1 MKKKQ
6 PDQKFLSTKHI
17 TGSPQFLERCY
28 NELIKIIEKR
38 KKTSKSSGKLILELD
53 RNEFDS
59 VVDGLKRARKI
70 AYLKADLKKSK
81 DETEYFDVESL
92 ILETKIKWA
101 KEAIPKKGATPKNYK
116 EAAFRIGIEKPKR
129 GKHPTFDPEEVLAFH
144 RKLIMTLK
152 KHNKNKTLST
162 EQKQRAIEEVQKQFL
177 FASYN
182 STRRYLTLY
191 NAKNLPWSKPL

>member
-6 PDQKFLSTKHI
+6 PDQKFLSTKSI

-28 NELIKIIEKR
+28 NELIRIIEKR

-53 RNEFDS
+53 RDEFDS
-59 VVDGLKRARKI
+59 VVSGLKRARKI

-116 EAAFRIGIEKPKR
+116 EAAFRIGIEKPKK
-129 GKHPTFDPEEVLAFH
+129 GKRTIFDPEEVLAFH
-144 RKLIMTLK
+144 KKLIVNLK
-152 KHNKNKTLST
+152 KKNKTLRA
-162 EQKQRAIEEVQKQFL
+162 EQKQRAVEEVQKQFL
-177 FASYN
+177 FASYD

-191 NAKNLPWSKPL
+191 HAKNLPWSKPS